1 MLIFVGV
8 VLLLLLVIT
17 HELGHFY
24 AARKAEVEVEEFG
37 IGFPPKAK
45 VLAHKNGTE
54 YTLNWLPLGGFVK
67 LKGEHDSDT
76 TKGSFGSATLKNKI
90 YIMLAGVV
98 VNALTAVFLL
108 TIIALVGLPKVLDN
122 QFTVASDTTIVQQDV
137 VANYVAP
144 GSPAESARMK
154 AGDKI
159 ISITATNVDCEGCL
173 ETADA
178 SVEYIRESA
187 DLSIATKKYQGRVVG
202 IYVTRDGED
211 MNLTAK
217 LLSTDEVEASRTAT
231 DTCLADVQAVA
242 EDCPVTKGYLG
253 VIPTDLI
260 KQRSTWSAPVVAV
273 VFSGQ
278 VIQETFRQFS
288 HIIGDLFKGDTS
300 TAKENVTGVV
310 GIGYILGEL
319 SKQGFMSIL
328 FLTAMISLS
337 LAIMNF
343 LPIPA
348 LDGGRLFVT
357 LLFRGLKRPLTK
369 DTEERIHG
377 TGFMLLMVLFLLITV
392 VDVQRFILK

>member
-1 MLIFVGV
+1 MLIILGV
-8 VLLLLLVIT
+8 ILLLLLVIT

-24 AARKAEVEVEEFG
+24 AARKAGVEVEEFG
-37 IGFPPKAK
+37 IGFPPRAK
-45 VLAHKNGTE
+45 SLGVKNGTE

-76 TKGSFGSATLKNKI
+76 TKGSFGSATLKNKV

-98 VNALTAVFLL
+98 VNALTAIFLL

-122 QFTVASDTTIVQQDV
+122 QFSVASDTTIVQQDV
-137 VANYVAP
+137 VANFVAKD
-144 GSPAESARMK
+144 SPAESAGMK

-173 ETADA
+173 ETANTNI
-178 SVEYIRESA
+178 EYIEESA
-187 DLSIATKKYQGRVVG
+187 DLAIATKKHQGRVVG

-217 LLSTDEVEASRTAT
+217 LLSSEEVEASRIAT
-231 DTCLADVQAVA
+231 DACLGEVQAVA

-253 VIPTDLI
+253 VVPTDLI

-278 VIQETFRQFS
+278 VVQETFRQFGS
-288 HIIGDLFKGDTS
+288 IIGDLFKGDTS

-319 SKQGFMSIL
+319 SRQGFMSVL

-369 DTEERIHG
+369 ETEERIHG

>member
-1 MLIFVGV
+1 MLIIVGIL
-8 VLLLLLVIT
+8 LLLLLVIT

-24 AARKAEVEVEEFG
+24 AARRAGVEVEEFG

-45 VLAHKNGTE
+45 TLGIKNGTE

-76 TKGSFGSATLKNKI
+76 TKGSFGSASLKNKI

-137 VANYVAP
+137 LIGFIAKD
-144 GSPAESARMK
+144 SPAEKSNLK
-154 AGDKI
+154 LGDKI
-159 ISITATNVDCEGCL
+159 ITLVDKTCDL
-173 ETADA
+173 EPSCTYEIKTSD
-178 SVEYIRESA
+178 
-187 DLSIATKKYQGRVVG
+187 DL
-202 IYVTRDGED
+202 
-211 MNLTAK
+211 
-217 LLSTDEVEASRTAT
+217 RTAT
-231 DTCLADVQAVA
+231 TKLAGKEVVLNYNRDNSVYNDTVVTTLLSDSDV
-242 EDCPVTKGYLG
+242 ETSKLTDNPKGYLG
-253 VIPTDLI
+253 VVPKDFI
-260 KQRSTWSAPVVAV
+260 KKRSTWSAPIVAV

-278 VIQETFRQFS
+278 VVQETFRQFGY
-288 HIIGDLFKGDTS
+288 IIGDLFKGDTS

-369 DTEERIHG
+369 ETEERIHG
-377 TGFMLLMVLFLLITV
+377 TGFMLLMALFLLITV

>member
-1 MLIFVGV
+1 MLIIIGV
-8 VLLLLLVIT
+8 ILLLLLVIT

-24 AARKAEVEVEEFG
+24 AARKAGVEVEEFG

-45 VLAHKNGTE
+45 SLGKKNGTE

-76 TKGSFGSATLKNKI
+76 TKGSYGSASLKNKI
-90 YIMLAGVV
+90 RIMLAGVV
-98 VNALTAVFLL
+98 VNAFTAVFLL
-108 TIIALVGLPKVLDN
+108 TIIAAVGLPKVLDN
-122 QFTVASDTTIVQQDV
+122 QFTVASDTIIVQQDV
-137 VANYVAP
+137 VANFVAP
-144 GSPAESARMK
+144 DSPAKSAGME

-159 ISITATNVDCEGCL
+159 ISIADRDYDCQACL
-173 ETADA
+173 EPVDA
-178 SVEYIRESA
+178 SSTEIKQSS
-187 DLSIATKKYQGRVVG
+187 DLSIATKKYQGRDVSIKIV
-202 IYVTRDGED
+202 REGEA
-211 MNLTAK
+211 MVLTTK
-217 LLSTDEVEASRTAT
+217 LLSTDEVEASRKA
-231 DTCLADVQAVA
+231 A
-242 EDCPVTKGYLG
+242 EACQKTLPEIEPNCPVIKGYLG
-253 VIPTDLI
+253 VVPTDFI

-278 VIQETFRQFS
+278 VVQETFRQFGN
-288 HIIGDLFKGDTS
+288 IISDLFKGDTS

-319 SKQGFMSIL
+319 SRQGFMSIL

-369 DTEERIHG
+369 ETEERIHG

>member
-1 MLIFVGV
+1 MLIIVGII
-8 VLLLLLVIT
+8 LLLLLVIT

-24 AARKAEVEVEEFG
+24 AARKAGVEVEEFG

-45 VLAHKNGTE
+45 TLAKKNGTE

-122 QFTVASDTTIVQQDV
+122 QFSVPSDTKIVQQDV
-137 VANYVAP
+137 VANSVAP
-144 GSPAESARMK
+144 GSPAENSGMK
-154 AGDKI
+154 PGDKI
-159 ISITATNVDCEGCL
+159 ISISDRNYNCESCL
-173 ETADA
+173 EPVDA
-178 SVEYIRESA
+178 SSA
-187 DLSIATKKYQGRVVG
+187 DIAKSTDLSEATKKYQGREVDINVS
-202 IYVTRDGED
+202 RDGEA
-211 MNLTAK
+211 LSLQAT
-217 LLSTDEVEASRTAT
+217 LLSTEEVEASRTAT
-231 DTCLADVQAVA
+231 EICESELIDIKK
-242 EDCPVTKGYLG
+242 DCPVTKGYLG
-253 VIPTDLI
+253 VVPTDFI

-278 VIQETFRQFS
+278 VVQETFRQFGN
-288 HIIGDLFKGDTS
+288 IIGDLFKGDTS

-369 DTEERIHG
+369 ETEERIHG
-377 TGFMLLMVLFLLITV
+377 TGFMLLMALFLLITV